1 MKQLTREQ
9 IQSRKD
15 KAARFTDNVLGDPDR
30 AAEIENES
38 LESYAD
44 RRGFQITNPR
54 GGRCGMPTKD
64 ELLDRIEQLE
74 EENENLQQQ
83 LDDIADI
90 VAPDEDGNG
99 GNGNG
104 DDNDDADDE

>member
-1 MKQLTREQ
+1 
-9 IQSRKD
+9 
-15 KAARFTDNVLGDPDR
+15 
-30 AAEIENES
+30 
-38 LESYAD
+38 
-44 RRGFQITNPR
+44 
-54 GGRCGMPTKD
+54 MPTKD

-90 VAPDEDGNG
+90 VAPDEG

-104 DDNDDADDE
+104 DDDDA

>member
-1 MKQLTREQ
+1 VKQLTREQ

-15 KAARFTDNVLGDPDR
+15 KAAGFTGDVLGDPDR

-54 GGRCGMPTKD
+54 GGRCGMRTKD
-64 ELLDRIEQLE
+64 DLLDRIEQLE

-104 DDNDDADDE
+104 DDDEEE